1 MPTDFSHS
9 SSRKA
14 RFKALFNQ
22 YEDEIS
28 RLIKQIDALNNEI
41 TELKVFLEKVIIIYF
56 NNWILKDPSR
66 FNNKYNDSLN
76 VAESPRKDMI
86 QLLKIKLEQLQ
97 LTNDE
102 VRREH
107 ERLKEVIV
115 SNLKELN
122 IKYSLVILVKQ
133 ETRKRKFNIIT
144 RNSKIKDFN

>member
-56 NNWILKDPSR
+56 NN
-66 FNNKYNDSLN
+66 
-76 VAESPRKDMI
+76 
-86 QLLKIKLEQLQ
+86 
-97 LTNDE
+97 
-102 VRREH
+102 
-107 ERLKEVIV
+107 
-115 SNLKELN
+115 
-122 IKYSLVILVKQ
+122 
-133 ETRKRKFNIIT
+133 
-144 RNSKIKDFN
+144 